1 MYLHIYVEYNKL
13 SLANIASLLRPLE
26 KIWQVAE
33 GAPHAFYSAEQSPA
47 KDFIA
52 AVQQTKYPFG
62 DPQRLSEF
70 VISAMFSALVGSVF
84 PKSESNEKNRKLF
97 VCLSI

>member
-1 MYLHIYVEYNKL
+1 M
-13 SLANIASLLRPLE
+13 
-26 KIWQVAE
+26 AE